1 MDLDAVEIRV
11 LGCLIEKQRTTPDVY
26 PLSLNALRLACNQT
40 TNRDPIVEHDEA
52 TIRAALERL
61 GRRGWTRLASG
72 PGSRAAKYRHL
83 LDETLRLSPSELSVL
98 AVLMLRGPQTP
109 GELKTR
115 TERLY
120 PLSTLAD
127 VDAVLTRLIER
138 ELAERL
144 PRRPGQKEER
154 FVQLVG
160 GGEAEPVAP
169 IAAEPAPAPGL
180 EERVRRLEDE
190 VAGLREALD
199 ELRRG
204 GD

>member
-1 MDLDAVEIRV
+1 VEVDEAEIRIV
-11 LGCLIEKQRTTPDVY
+11 GCLIEKQRTTPDAY
-26 PLSLNALRLACNQT
+26 PLSLNSLRLACNQS
-40 TNRDPIVEHDEA
+40 TNRDPIVDYDEP

-127 VDAVLTRLIER
+127 VEGVLARLIER

-160 GGEAEPVAP
+160 GDAAEPTAP
-169 IAAEPAPAPGL
+169 LAAEPAPATGL
-180 EERVRRLEDE
+180 EERVRRLESE
-190 VAGLREALD
+190 VAELREALHGH
-199 ELRRG
+199 LGRG
-204 GD
+204 

>member
-1 MDLDAVEIRV
+1 MDADAVEIRV
-11 LGCLIEKQRTTPDVY
+11 LGCLIEKQRTTPDAY
-26 PLSLNALRLACNQT
+26 PLSLNSLRLACNQS
-40 TNRDPIVEHDEA
+40 TNRDPIVDYDEP

-98 AVLMLRGPQTP
+98 TVLMLRGPQTP

-115 TERLY
+115 IERLY

-127 VDAVLTRLIER
+127 LEGVLTRLIER

-160 GGEAEPVAP
+160 GDTEEPAAPVA
-169 IAAEPAPAPGL
+169 AETTAGSGL
-180 EERVRRLEDE
+180 EERVRRLENE
-190 VAGLREALD
+190 FAELREALD
-199 ELRRG
+199 EHLDRG
-204 GD
+204 